1 MRYRIGVVALAA
13 VTLAWSPGRGHA
25 LAGGDGHAGLTGP
38 AGPLAAPRAQEK
50 WEWQGRIE
58 RGKAIEI
65 KGINGEI
72 HAEPASGNQVE
83 VVAYKRGRKSDPAS
97 VDVVAVEHQGG
108 VTICAVYPSKP
119 GERPNECAPGGRG
132 RMNVEKNDV
141 KVEFTVRV
149 PDGVAFFGRTVNG
162 GVDAHGISADVRAHT
177 VNGDIDLS
185 ATGLAEATTVNGSIT
200 VSMGKADWSG
210 TLDFSTVNGSVTLE
224 MPENLNADVSIQTVN
239 GHISSDYPL
248 TVEGRFS
255 PRHLKGKIGD
265 GGRTLVVKTVN
276 GSVQLRR
283 S

>member
-1 MRYRIGVVALAA
+1 MRYRIGIIALATVA
-13 VTLAWSPGRGHA
+13 LAWSPGRGHA
-25 LAGGDGHAGLTGP
+25 AAGGDGYAGFARP
-38 AGPLAAPRAQEK
+38 AGPPPAPRVQEK

-72 HAEPASGNQVE
+72 RAEPASGNQVE
-83 VVAYKRGRKSDPAS
+83 VVAYKRGKKSDPAS
-97 VDVVAVEHQGG
+97 VEVVAVEHQGG
-108 VTICAVYPSKP
+108 VTVCAVYPSKP

-132 RMNVEKNDV
+132 RMNSYKNDV

-149 PDGVAFFGRTVNG
+149 PDGVAFLARTVNG
-162 GVDAHGISADVRAHT
+162 TIDAHGISGDVKAHT
-177 VNGDIDLS
+177 VNGDVDLS
-185 ATGLAEATTVNGSIT
+185 AAGLVEATTVNGSIT
-200 VSMGKADWSG
+200 VSMGKADWDG

-224 MPENLNADVSIQTVN
+224 MPQNLNADVSIQTVN

-255 PRHLKGKIGD
+255 PRHLKGTIGD